1 MKFTSQAGEEVHSR
15 TTPRR
20 LAGNT
25 LGDGDESNE
34 AVDEDIVVVD
44 VDAPT
49 ASESDGNG
57 NINNLADRTGN
68 GELQVAADLHVN
80 KSKVDDDDADD
91 TPSPPRVIL
100 DLIDATC
107 HEIIHL
113 GGDNMHSNTDNHDDD
128 DDDDDDEVME
138 FIMPSCTSY
147 AKLDQRLGYYR
158 ELLEQGYP
166 NGEQPRQPIVLEKGT
181 TVWFR
186 LVMAKIILDIFAK
199 EAYYPHDEDD
209 GVVDDESKQVI
220 VRTPALMDISP
231 KRWSKLRWAFTE
243 LRDAL
248 HGREAGQPSL
258 PTEKMDMGT
267 SLICV
272 MEGFEALATLR
283 KQLRS
288 LNKKTL
294 DSANEE
300 DDDTK
305 SKHLERYAK
314 YVGRYEATSERI
326 QAKLQ
331 KERSFDNL
339 FIKVPSCTGTELAG
353 LPLPN
358 VAFKTSEFVSCLI
371 SYHFSKQIVPVQHFK
386 FVLLSTM
393 KEWNRSYLPKPA
405 LFDAGRY
412 FMFKGEEVLPSTI
425 VNHTQSESMEGC
437 VPDKSVVKM
446 EPKGLPNMEEELST
460 MPVTNRMRA
469 KRIPYTEVEK
479 ECLLKGV
486 RKFGVGRWSD
496 ILEHYSDVF
505 NVNQRSN
512 VNLKDLYR
520 TLTKK
525 NESNKV

>member
-1 MKFTSQAGEEVHSR
+1 MKFTSRAGEEVHSR

-34 AVDEDIVVVD
+34 AVDEDVVVVD
-44 VDAPT
+44 VDAPST

-128 DDDDDDEVME
+128 DDEVME

-147 AKLDQRLGYYR
+147 AKLDQRLRYYM
-158 ELLEQGYP
+158 ELLNQGYP

-199 EAYYPHDEDD
+199 EAYPHDEDV
-209 GVVDDESKQVI
+209 GVLYDESKQVA
-220 VRTPALMDISP
+220 RPALMDIPP
-231 KRWSKLRWAFTE
+231 KRWKKLRWAFTE

-248 HGREAGQPSL
+248 PTRDDGQPSL

-283 KQLRS
+283 KQVRS
-288 LNKKTL
+288 LNKKL
-294 DSANEE
+294 DSTKFD
-300 DDDTK
+300 DDDTI